1 MALVNVISSFVFFT
15 NLVAAL
21 VKKEKIH
28 AILCIMLLITSFL
41 FHTSDRNIVLM
52 RIDETVVGMVVLYA
66 TFCFLRKKIWSKRN
80 LVAFLVWIISFSL
93 GTFMFFY
100 GYYTESFCY
109 HPDFGNWYHALVH
122 GFGSLAHHCTLLIN

>member
-1 MALVNVISSFVFFT
+1 MNVISSCVFFT
-15 NLVAAL
+15 NLIVVL

-28 AILCIMLLITSFL
+28 AILCSALLVTSFL
-41 FHTSDRNIVLM
+41 FHSYDRNIILM
-52 RIDETVVGMVVLYA
+52 RIDETVVGMAVLYA
-66 TFCFLRKKIWSKRN
+66 TYCVLRKKIWSKKN
-80 LVAFLVWIISFSL
+80 IVAFLVWVISASI
-93 GTFMFFY
+93 GTLMFVY